1 MIKFGIV
8 IPTYQRPDGKTPFY
22 LKRALESI
30 KNQTYQ
36 NFKIFLIGD
45 KYDNNDE
52 FMSFSEEI
60 ENNKIYIEN
69 LPSAYEREKY
79 INNKGILWTCGGIY
93 ASNYGIDIALKEGYD
108 YICRLDHDDFWNS
121 THLENFKNLIDL
133 HNPDFMCSKSIHFN
147 RRTLPDIQNK
157 DKYIKFLPG
166 PSGLIKSSTCINQKS
181 IPLRIR
187 NVFEETGRAYPGDAD
202 LWTRLRKYIEE
213 NDLISYCVNETT
225 CNHLEE
231 GYSKSMK

>member
-79 INNKGILWTCGGIY
+79 SHNKSILWSCGGVV
-93 ASNYGIDIALKEGYD
+93 ANNHGVKVALDEGIE
-108 YICRLDHDDFWNS
+108 YICYLDHDDFWEVD
-121 THLENFKNLIDL
+121 HLNNFKIGIEE
-133 HNPDFMCSKSIHFN
+133 HKYDFLCSKSKHFN
-147 RRTLPDIQNK
+147 GRHLPAIDGDMFVN
-157 DKYIKFLPG
+157 FLPG
-166 PSGLIKSSTCINQKS
+166 PSGLIKSSTCINIKT
-181 IPLRIR
+181 IPIFMR
-187 NVFEETGRAYPGDAD
+187 NVYEEDNKVYPSDAD
-202 LWTRLRKYIEE
+202 LWSRINKHITNNNLKSAAI
-213 NDLISYCVNETT
+213 NKVT

-231 GYSKSMK
+231 GYVKRS